1 LAPYKTGNTAWQTN
15 IDQLTKLVSDNPAQ
29 VAKLNDI
36 KTNITNWVQNAGEYS
51 IQLKSKGDTKGL
63 TQFFKDDPGKK
74 DMDALRSKFE
84 EFISTEKGLTE
95 KRVASIKQQNKD
107 LKSILAG
114 LVAGIAIVCCA
125 LALILSFGITRSV
138 KKVTHAIQEIASSG
152 GDLTRRIEVKN
163 NDEIKDLA
171 GATNLMLSNLQ
182 RMMHEIKDST
192 IELSQAASI
201 LTQGASESSRAS
213 NEISGS
219 ILKVA
224 SGSQKQVAQT
234 QEISA
239 VMEESISGLEQVAGT
254 TTDVADYARS
264 AKELASN
271 GESKIQYSMSKV
283 QSMAGAFQTIQDSVE
298 KLAHQSTNILSIV
311 GYISE
316 ISNQTNLLALNAAIE
331 AARAGEHGRGFSVV
345 ASEIRKLADQTA
357 KSTKDVNEVL
367 GTMTGSIGGIV
378 ELVKESSEG
387 VNQGVAS
394 LSEAKDTFQTI
405 VDQVGALSAQ
415 IIEVAAAVEEIS
427 AGSQSIGQAV
437 QGIAQVT
444 EETAALTE
452 EVSSVTEE
460 QSATMDEIAQTATRL
475 NEMSSM
481 LKDLVGKFKTA

>member
-1 LAPYKTGNTAWQTN
+1 
-15 IDQLTKLVSDNPAQ
+15 
-29 VAKLNDI
+29 
-36 KTNITNWVQNAGEYS
+36 
-51 IQLKSKGDTKGL
+51 
-63 TQFFKDDPGKK
+63 
-74 DMDALRSKFE
+74 
-84 EFISTEKGLTE
+84 
-95 KRVASIKQQNKD
+95 
-107 LKSILAG
+107 
-114 LVAGIAIVCCA
+114 
-125 LALILSFGITRSV
+125 
-138 KKVTHAIQEIASSG
+138 
-152 GDLTRRIEVKN
+152 
-163 NDEIKDLA
+163 
-171 GATNLMLSNLQ
+171 
-182 RMMHEIKDST
+182 
-192 IELSQAASI
+192 
-201 LTQGASESSRAS
+201 
-213 NEISGS
+213 
-219 ILKVA
+219 
-224 SGSQKQVAQT
+224 
-234 QEISA
+234 
-239 VMEESISGLEQVAGT
+239 
-254 TTDVADYARS
+254 
-264 AKELASN
+264 
-271 GESKIQYSMSKV
+271 
-283 QSMAGAFQTIQDSVE
+283 MAGAFQTIQDSVE